1 MKQTINFSQFHDAFR
16 NMDRLDNFS
25 YQGLRVLYD
34 WFNDYDDDCGTD
46 TELDVIAICC
56 EFSEETT
63 DEIIHNFGLKL
74 RFDKTDIPDSDV
86 LEYLNSHT
94 MVCGQ
99 TDTTII
105 YAAF

>member
-16 NMDRLDNFS
+16 NMDRMDNFS

-56 EFSEETT
+56 EFSESTP
-63 DEIIHNFGLKL
+63 DEIRADYNLVFRGTPLL
-74 RFDKTDIPDSDV
+74 D
-86 LEYLNSHT
+86 YLNEQT
-94 MVCGQ
+94 MVCGE
-99 TDTTII
+99 TTETII
-105 YAAF
+105 YQAF